1 MTWTDFK
8 EYSSDVQLQ
17 IGQRIQKLRIDKK
30 IAAVD
35 LAAVLDI
42 QSNQMS
48 RIENGRA
55 NCTVPQ
61 LYVIS
66 QILGCSVDYLLF
78 GKPNI
83 SARLKRTLRMYS
95 TKRKTGIGFSFSMR
109 RMPYSVNEPRR
120 TLLMI
125 AIRIKR
131 SLICCNGSRISRE
144 PLFWPQT

>member
-1 MTWTDFK
+1 MTWTDFN
-8 EYSSDVQLQ
+8 EYNSDVQFQ

-35 LAAVLDI
+35 LAVVLDI
-42 QSNQMS
+42 HSNQMS

-78 GKPNI
+78 GKQRLTI
-83 SARLKRTLRMYS
+83 SQEQADSIKGLIETF
-95 TKRKTGIGFSFSMR
+95 TK
-109 RMPYSVNEPRR
+109 
-120 TLLMI
+120 
-125 AIRIKR
+125 
-131 SLICCNGSRISRE
+131 
-144 PLFWPQT
+144 

>member
-66 QILGCSVDYLLF
+66 QILGCSVDLF
-78 GKPNI
+78 C
-83 SARLKRTLRMYS
+83 KRESFAGTRMEKS
-95 TKRKTGIGFSFSMR
+95 INKD
-109 RMPYSVNEPRR
+109 
-120 TLLMI
+120 
-125 AIRIKR
+125 
-131 SLICCNGSRISRE
+131 LIYV
-144 PLFWPQT
+144 

>member
-1 MTWTDFK
+1 MTWTDFN
-8 EYSSDVQLQ
+8 EYNSDVQFQ

-66 QILGCSVDYLLF
+66 QILGCSVDWEAVLDYF
-78 GKPNI
+78 
-83 SARLKRTLRMYS
+83 
-95 TKRKTGIGFSFSMR
+95 TGAGGFH
-109 RMPYSVNEPRR
+109 
-120 TLLMI
+120 
-125 AIRIKR
+125 
-131 SLICCNGSRISRE
+131 
-144 PLFWPQT
+144 

>member
-78 GKPNI
+78 GKQCLTI
-83 SARLKRTLRMYS
+83 SQEQADS
-95 TKRKTGIGFSFSMR
+95 
-109 RMPYSVNEPRR
+109 
-120 TLLMI
+120 
-125 AIRIKR
+125 IKV
-131 SLICCNGSRISRE
+131 LIETFVRGKVILQPQGKEFFTSRGND
-144 PLFWPQT
+144 FFT

>member
-1 MTWTDFK
+1 MTWTDFN
-8 EYSSDVQLQ
+8 EYNSDVQFQ

-66 QILGCSVDYLLF
+66 QILGCSVEYLLF
-78 GKPNI
+78 GKQYLTI
-83 SARLKRTLRMYS
+83 SQEQADSIKGLIETF
-95 TKRKTGIGFSFSMR
+95 TK
-109 RMPYSVNEPRR
+109 
-120 TLLMI
+120 
-125 AIRIKR
+125 
-131 SLICCNGSRISRE
+131 
-144 PLFWPQT
+144 